1 MLYDELVNCGRLY
14 EDLVIPLYM
23 KILLYRGINDSA
35 VYIYLYVV
43 QLTTSAPLALQG
55 ALHHLLAGDVCSA
68 S

>member
-1 MLYDELVNCGRLY
+1 
-14 EDLVIPLYM
+14 M

-55 ALHHLLAGDVCSA
+55 ALHHLLAGDVGSA
-68 S
+68 SVSANIPLEIPNPVNYGRTDM